1 MHTPKTIRTF
11 SFYLCAAN
19 CALISASS
27 FAQPPAEN
35 LGEIS
40 VTGTREQAP
49 IAETSYSIGIVD
61 GETIRDVKPL
71 HPSEVMG
78 RIPGVHVNITGG
90 EGHMTAIRQ
99 PITTSPVYLFLED
112 GIPSRST
119 GFFNHNALYEINL
132 PQADRIEVI
141 KGPGTSLY
149 GSDAIGGVI
158 NVLTRPAPAKKE
170 MEVSAEAGENG
181 WQRLLLSGG
190 DTREDDSY
198 RADLNL
204 THSDGW
210 RDDTDYDRQS
220 ATVRLD
226 HFLDNG
232 ATIKTVISGSNID
245 QQTAGSSR
253 VSEADYRNNP
263 TINYT
268 PISYR
273 KVEALRISSAYE
285 KSTESTLLSLT
296 PYLRQNSMD
305 MLPNWSL
312 SYDAQKYK
320 TENQSLGLMAKYRV
334 DIVPKRTR
342 IIVGADLDYSPGSQ
356 HENAITTTKVG
367 SIYTDYTVG
376 AVSYDYDVA
385 YAGVSPYVHGEFSPT
400 EKLRITAGL
409 RYDHMSY
416 DYDNNLSTLTTGT
429 HRRPES
435 TTVDYQHL
443 SPKLGMSYALA
454 KNHNGFLA
462 YRHGFRVP
470 NQSQL
475 FRQGQAE
482 NTVDLKAIKVDS
494 IELGLRGKMTTNTGY
509 QLSVYHMTKKDDVV
523 SYRNT
528 VDGTRETL
536 NAGETLHRGIELGID
551 SKLAERLSMNVS
563 YSYAKHTFED
573 WQPRTGVDYS
583 GNEMKSAPREIGNL
597 RFKYAPEMLNGGHL
611 ELEWERLGKYWMDD
625 ENTHEYAG
633 HDIYNLRGEHHLK
646 PNLTL
651 FARVKNITDER
662 YATAAAY
669 SQFRGEEFAPG
680 MPRSVFVGVSYN
692 TL

>member
-11 SFYLCAAN
+11 SFYLCAVN

-40 VTGTREQAP
+40 VTGTREQTP
-49 IAETSYSIGIVD
+49 IAETSYSISIVD
-61 GETIRDVKPL
+61 GETIRDVKPM

-78 RIPGVHVNITGG
+78 RIPGVYVNITGG

-170 MEVSAEAGENG
+170 MEVSAEAGEYG
-181 WQRLLLSGG
+181 WRRLLLSGG
-190 DTREDDSY
+190 NTREDYGY
-198 RADLNL
+198 RTDLNL

-210 RDDTDYDRQS
+210 RDNTDYDRQS
-220 ATVRLD
+220 ATVRWD
-226 HFLDNG
+226 NFLDNG
-232 ATIKTVISGSNID
+232 ATVKTVISGSNID

-253 VSEADYRNNP
+253 VSKADYRDNP

-273 KVEALRISSAYE
+273 KVKALRISSAYE
-285 KSTESTLLSLT
+285 KSTETTLLSLT

-334 DIVPKRTR
+334 DIVPNRTR

-429 HRRPES
+429 HRRPKS

-443 SPKLGMSYALA
+443 SPKLGLNYALA
-454 KNHNGFLA
+454 KNHNGFLG

-597 RFKYAPEMLNGGHL
+597 RFKYVPEMLNGGHL
-611 ELEWERLGKYWMDD
+611 ELEWEHLGKYWMDD

-646 PNLTL
+646 ANLIL
-651 FARVKNITDER
+651 FARVKNITDKR